1 MINSHVKKGDK
12 VKVLAGKEKGKTS
25 TVSKV
30 LSETNQVVLDG
41 LNMVKRHTKPK
52 KAGDK
57 GGIIDIA
64 QPIHASNVKKI

>member
-1 MINSHVKKGDK
+1 MIISHVKKGDK

-25 TVSKV
+25 TVAKV

-57 GGIIDIA
+57 GGIIEIS

>member
-1 MINSHVKKGDK
+1 MTISHVKKGDK

-25 TVSKV
+25 TVAKV

-52 KAGDK
+52 KEGEK
-57 GGIIDIA
+57 GGIISIP

>member
-1 MINSHVKKGDK
+1 MIISHVKKGDK

-25 TVSKV
+25 TVAKV

-41 LNMVKRHTKPK
+41 LNMVKRHTKPR
-52 KAGDK
+52 KAGEK
-57 GGIIDIA
+57 GGIIDIP

>member
-1 MINSHVKKGDK
+1 MTISHVKKGDK

-25 TVSKV
+25 TVAKV

-52 KAGDK
+52 KAGEK
-57 GGIIDIA
+57 GGIISIP
-64 QPIHASNVKKI
+64 QPIHASNVKKM